1 MEPINKF
8 YGIFSVVDQRLTC
21 YHVVII
27 ITHTVTMDLLLV
39 LNALVSIINHS
50 SFNSITI
57 LITDSTNCTHGEI
70 KLYGGQFRNEGDLQL
85 CYNGVWV
92 FVCNWWWWIEEAN
105 VVCRQLG
112 YANNSCK
119 LSFAIK

>member
-1 MEPINKF
+1 MI
-8 YGIFSVVDQRLTC
+8 T
-21 YHVVII
+21 II
-27 ITHTVTMDLLLV
+27 I
-39 LNALVSIINHS
+39 A
-50 SFNSITI
+50 
-57 LITDSTNCTHGEI
+57 DSTNCTHGEI

-92 FVCNWWWWIEEAN
+92 FLCDDWLRWWWWWRWQWGIDETN

-119 LSFAIK
+119 FCH